1 ITGENVHY
9 GTPINPQL
17 LAHVTGGSSSGS
29 AVAVAA
35 KLVDFALGTDTVGC
49 VRIPAAYYIL
59 YYVTGLL
66 ARDPS
71 ILHRVGQLLLEA
83 CPTPT
88 TVKRGRRFIFADDIF
103 QYARIPKQKS
113 MHVIGKAIDGLSGYQ
128 LAKHLNVNQ
137 YIASNVPSL
146 KEFCKPLTKLHQGT
160 STLQALSTVMI
171 SLQKYEFK
179 TNHEEWINTIKPRFG
194 HKVSARVLAAL
205 NSSHDNVKSLYKVR
219 AEFRA
224 ALNSLLK
231 DDGILV
237 IPTIPDIPA
246 KLSWNKK
253 MSNEF
258 EDRLFIML
266 SIAGLS
272 GCCQVNIPVGK
283 HDGYP
288 ISISLIAA
296 HGADKFLLDT
306 VLDIHSS
313 LQEQINIASNMAPL
327 PDFNGDMDTSE
338 LLKEKGNAAFK
349 GKQWNKAVNF
359 YTEAIKLNDSNATLY
374 SNRAAAYLELG
385 CFQQAEADCSQAIF
399 LDKKNVKA
407 YLRRG
412 TAREMLLS
420 YKEAFEDFKHALVL
434 EPQNKVARCAEKRLK
449 RTMS

>member
-1 ITGENVHY
+1 MGEKN
-9 GTPINPQL
+9 
-17 LAHVTGGSSSGS
+17 
-29 AVAVAA
+29 
-35 KLVDFALGTDTVGC
+35 
-49 VRIPAAYYIL
+49 
-59 YYVTGLL
+59 
-66 ARDPS
+66 
-71 ILHRVGQLLLEA
+71 
-83 CPTPT
+83 
-88 TVKRGRRFIFADDIF
+88 
-103 QYARIPKQKS
+103 
-113 MHVIGKAIDGLSGYQ
+113 
-128 LAKHLNVNQ
+128 
-137 YIASNVPSL
+137 
-146 KEFCKPLTKLHQGT
+146 
-160 STLQALSTVMI
+160 
-171 SLQKYEFK
+171 
-179 TNHEEWINTIKPRFG
+179 
-194 HKVSARVLAAL
+194 
-205 NSSHDNVKSLYKVR
+205 
-219 AEFRA
+219 
-224 ALNSLLK
+224 

-338 LLKEKGNAAFK
+338 LLKEK
-349 GKQWNKAVNF
+349 
-359 YTEAIKLNDSNATLY
+359 
-374 SNRAAAYLELG
+374 
-385 CFQQAEADCSQAIF
+385 
-399 LDKKNVKA
+399 NVKA

>member
-1 ITGENVHY
+1 MDELAFGITGENVHY
-9 GTPINPQL
+9 GTPINLQL
-17 LAHVTGGSSSGS
+17 LAHVPGGSSSGS

-49 VRIPAAYYIL
+49 VRIPAAYCNIL
-59 YYVTGLL
+59 GYRPSHGSVSTIGVLLNSQSLDTVGLL

-128 LAKHLNVNQ
+128 LAKHLNVSQ

-194 HKVSARVLAAL
+194 HEVSARVLAAL

-288 ISISLIAA
+288 ISISLIAS

-338 LLKEKGNAAFK
+338 LLKE
-349 GKQWNKAVNF
+349 
-359 YTEAIKLNDSNATLY
+359 
-374 SNRAAAYLELG
+374 
-385 CFQQAEADCSQAIF
+385 
-399 LDKKNVKA
+399 KNVKA